1 MFDLPD
7 FDSGIIREPILDLL
21 FDLFGRYLP
30 HRHIWLTERE
40 NLYLHFF
47 FFWLRVFFAGHLS

>member
-47 FFWLRVFFAGHLS
+47 FFWLRVFFAER